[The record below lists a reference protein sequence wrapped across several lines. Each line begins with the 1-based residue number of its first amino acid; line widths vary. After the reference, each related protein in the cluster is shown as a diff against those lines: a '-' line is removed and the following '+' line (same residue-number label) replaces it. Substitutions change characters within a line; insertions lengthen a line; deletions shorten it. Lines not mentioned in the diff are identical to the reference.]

1 MLYHI
6 PAICHVSV
14 HTASYTIYHKSYECA
29 HNIIYHMSV
38 YTMSSIMYHI
48 TYAIHHTDAYRTGAT
63 AGTGDRRKYERDER
77 YDRVQA
83 IYYPLLIGRGASRR
97 FPPGLGEY
105 VTTDH
110 HMYRGSAVALDG
122 PVFQS

>member
-1 MLYHI
+1 
-6 PAICHVSV
+6 
-14 HTASYTIYHKSYECA
+14 
-29 HNIIYHMSV
+29 
-38 YTMSSIMYHI
+38 MSSIMYHI
-48 TYAIHHTDAYRTGAT
+48 IYAVHHTDAYRTGAA
-63 AGTGDRRKYERDER
+63 AGTGDCREYERNER

-83 IYYPLLIGRGASRR
+83 IYYPLVIGRGASRR

-110 HMYRGSAVALDG
+110 HMYRASAVALDG

>member
-1 MLYHI
+1 
-6 PAICHVSV
+6 
-14 HTASYTIYHKSYECA
+14 
-29 HNIIYHMSV
+29 MSV

-48 TYAIHHTDAYRTGAT
+48 TYAIHHTGAYRTGAT
-63 AGTGDRRKYERDER
+63 AGTGDDCREYERNER

-97 FPPGLGEY
+97 FPPGLGEC

-110 HMYRGSAVALDG
+110 HMYRVSVVALDG